1 MDKWIEAI
9 ANGDFSAILSL
20 LTTLLS
26 GGFGT
31 ALVVLAKKFLKYKSS
46 VESVVNKAQEKLVP
60 EFKKIVN
67 DVKVEIVE
75 EVRKDIKVIAESI
88 ALGTN
93 NDPDSKI
100 AVINNVSKIGVSKQ
114 VQEQAI
120 KVVEEEVAVKEEKQE
135 KLNNAINKLESNT
148 IETL

>member
-31 ALVVLAKKFLKYKSS
+31 ALVVLASKFLKYKSS

-60 EFKKIVN
+60 EFKKIAN

-114 VQEQAI
+114 IQEQAI

>member
-31 ALVVLAKKFLKYKSS
+31 ALVVLASKFLKYKSS

-60 EFKKIVN
+60 EFKKIAN